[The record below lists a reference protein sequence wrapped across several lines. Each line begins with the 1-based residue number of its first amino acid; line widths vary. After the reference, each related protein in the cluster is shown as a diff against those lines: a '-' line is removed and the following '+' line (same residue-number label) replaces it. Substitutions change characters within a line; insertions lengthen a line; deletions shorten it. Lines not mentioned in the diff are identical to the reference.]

1 MKTRLKALE
10 KKIGGNF
17 YETSGSGDKKNRGL
31 HFAVVVVKKS
41 VLDNRIE
48 ANRAMQGFQPI
59 FPGIPILLMAQNHQG
74 RAEYYGRKDI
84 SHFLANVPLHAI
96 PWKEYTV
103 N

>member
-1 MKTRLKALE
+1 MKLQGAVIKEQGVT
-10 KKIGGNF
+10 
-17 YETSGSGDKKNRGL
+17 
-31 HFAVVVVKKS
+31 FAVVVVKKS

-59 FPGIPILLMAQNHQG
+59 FPGIPIVLMVQNHQG

-84 SHFLANVPLHAI
+84 SRFLASVPLRAI